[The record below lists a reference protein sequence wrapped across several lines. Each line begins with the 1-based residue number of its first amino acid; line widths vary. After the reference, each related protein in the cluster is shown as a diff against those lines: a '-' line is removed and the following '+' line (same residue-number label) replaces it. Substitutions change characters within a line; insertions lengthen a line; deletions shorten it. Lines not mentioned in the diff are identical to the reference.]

1 MNAIYVIVGILLL
14 TVLTSVVKNLILNSI
29 ITFITVTYILYLC
42 RYQSIHAISI
52 AFGVTVLLMLF
63 QSYNMAFETYETFE
77 DSKNEEEEKEVEE
90 REEQQYTIPKP
101 VTLEDIDVDAEKTID
116 IAHYGKPENA
126 ENMSEKRQLIPD
138 RGNTYE
144 VKLDSKQ
151 VKPMRYD
158 IAQRQTYELLNTVE
172 KLQNSVESIG
182 MMLEK
187 SKPLIDFY
195 KNLPKFN

>member
-14 TVLTSVVKNLILNSI
+14 AVLTSVVKNLILNSI
-29 ITFITVTYILYLC
+29 ITFIIVTYILYLC

-52 AFGVTVLLMLF
+52 AFGITILLMLF
-63 QSYNMAFETYETFE
+63 QSYNMTLEGFE
-77 DSKNEEEEKEVEE
+77 DSDNTEEKEKEVEQ
-90 REEQQYTIPKP
+90 REEQQYIVPKP

-126 ENMSEKRQLIPD
+126 ENMGDKRQLIPD

-187 SKPLIDFY
+187 SRPLIDFY
-195 KNLPKFN
+195 KNLPKLN